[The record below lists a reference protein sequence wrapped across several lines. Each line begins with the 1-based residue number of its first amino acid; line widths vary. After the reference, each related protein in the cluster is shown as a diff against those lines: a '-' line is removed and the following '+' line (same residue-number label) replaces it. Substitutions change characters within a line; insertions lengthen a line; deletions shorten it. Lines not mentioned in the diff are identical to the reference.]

1 MKSLWLLGSGGEN
14 DADIFRCWRGKCYQN
29 FENFYMGQRMLG
41 EIEGGFLWAVTI
53 IAFLSA
59 FIGWELGKKIST
71 KWSVPMG
78 VLSMVIS
85 VLIGAIYVLFMF
97 TLPKVGISKFLK
109 LASEDL
115 LGMFTFHL
123 ESGLECGFIGFFLA
137 PATFIYSFIKA
148 RKENNNSSS
157 LEETTYSEE
166 KDDLEPEWVNSRD
179 DLEPEL
185 ENNEETQEIDIEPA
199 GAIYSKKKDAPPP
212 KLVGNKEPLTIDAEP
227 DKSIH
232 PWNKKL
238 LIGWGVLSILWVTS
252 MGNILTD
259 FDENIYD
266 LETVILNVEI
276 GSPRVKK
283 YEDSAYKSKKL
294 DFSGLHWF
302 SIKRLKPDSTELS
315 KAKNKFP
322 HLKGMTNS
330 EFSDHLWG
338 LVQRE
343 AIENLAQRKESFE
356 SRRLS
361 NYISSVVIPPT
372 AVFILGSIIV
382 WGLRKYPPRAW
393 NLRKYLPSELTPYT
407 KKVIAT
413 SAVWVMAAISWF
425 MIEEGG
431 DLGDVF
437 EYEHVLA
444 YILPPLVLIVAS
456 VLWNWA
462 NKPPASYK

>member
-1 MKSLWLLGSGGEN
+1 MMFFLLIASYVAYKVSYVGAENWNWGVGPIVAAISGIAGSFIVSFGIAIAMDSLAPQQSALELLMPALRASSYSLF
-14 DADIFRCWRGKCYQN
+14 ISP
-29 FENFYMGQRMLG
+29 
-41 EIEGGFLWAVTI
+41 V
-53 IAFLSA
+53 SA
-59 FIGWELGKKIST
+59 FYGWRNSRLSNKPS
-71 KWSVPMG
+71 SV
-78 VLSMVIS
+78 V
-85 VLIGAIYVLFMF
+85 
-97 TLPKVGISKFLK
+97 
-109 LASEDL
+109 
-115 LGMFTFHL
+115 
-123 ESGLECGFIGFFLA
+123 
-137 PATFIYSFIKA
+137 
-148 RKENNNSSS
+148 
-157 LEETTYSEE
+157 ETTHSDER
-166 KDDLEPEWVNSRD
+166 DGLEPEWVNSRD
-179 DLEPEL
+179 DLESEL
-185 ENNEETQEIDIEPA
+185 ENNEEAQR
-199 GAIYSKKKDAPPP
+199 
-212 KLVGNKEPLTIDAEP
+212 IDAETV
-227 DKSIH
+227 KTAH

-283 YEDSAYKSKKL
+283 HEDSAYKSKKL

-361 NYISSVVIPPT
+361 KYISSVVIPPT
-372 AVFILGSIIV
+372 TVFILGSILV

-407 KKVIAT
+407 KKVIVA
-413 SAVWVMAAISWF
+413 SAVWIMGAICWF
-425 MIEEGG
+425 MIEEGLDDG
-431 DLGDVF
+431 
-437 EYEHVLA
+437 ENVLV
-444 YILPPLVLIVAS
+444 YILPPLVLIVAAI
-456 VLWNWA
+456 LWKWA
-462 NKPPASYK
+462 NKSPTDVPRQSGVDRTK